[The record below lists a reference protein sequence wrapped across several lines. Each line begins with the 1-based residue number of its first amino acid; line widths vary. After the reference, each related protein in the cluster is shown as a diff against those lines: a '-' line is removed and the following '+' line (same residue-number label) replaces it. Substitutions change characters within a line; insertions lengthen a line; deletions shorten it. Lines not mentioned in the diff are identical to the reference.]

1 MSYAA
6 RPMRGLRRS
15 ICVALTSALVSIV
28 ASPALAQVRTERA
41 SDDGVWGRFGSD
53 LVLSIGANAGVGL
66 GDPVVSARGSS
77 DPTFSLDVELRLRVI
92 DTAGIVIAP
101 EWRPDGASRLIAA
114 IDLRPVFL
122 ARFLFGFTS
131 GDRYV
136 DLFLDSLGFDLGAT
150 IFAPDGRV
158 AVAWAIGFGADV
170 PLWVPPEITGAV
182 ALRLAARWT
191 GAGTADVWGPNRA
204 VDDWTIHAGL
214 LVRFY
219 ANVGLAN
226 WEPARYEVREP

>member
-1 MSYAA
+1 MRSSL
-6 RPMRGLRRS
+6 RPSSFGWL
-15 ICVALTSALVSIV
+15 ALVSML
-28 ASPALAQVRTERA
+28 ASLACATPALAQVRTERT

-53 LVLSIGANAGVGL
+53 LVLSIGANAGIGL
-66 GDPVVSARGSS
+66 GDPVLSARGSS
-77 DPTFSLDVELRLRVI
+77 DPTFSLDLELRLRVI
-92 DTAGIVIAP
+92 DTAGIVLAP

-114 IDLRPVFL
+114 VDLRPIFL
-122 ARFLFGFTS
+122 ARFLFGFGS

-136 DLFLDSLGFDLGAT
+136 DLFLDSIGLDLGAT

-170 PLWVPPEITGAV
+170 PLWVPPEITGAL

-191 GAGTADVWGPNRA
+191 GAGSADVWGPNRA

-214 LVRFY
+214 LVRFH
-219 ANVGLAN
+219 ANVGLAS
-226 WEPARYEVREP
+226 WEPARYEVRDPE